1 MAKQN
6 NTPAAASDSKGQI
19 PEFEVYQ
26 IIEIEGREKGKF
38 YPIGVGFTNVKAD
51 DGSINLMTVHGKLQ
65 IRIPKSK

>member
-1 MAKQN
+1 MAQQN
-6 NTPAAASDSKGQI
+6 NNSAAQGTKGQV

-26 IIEIEGREKGKF
+26 IVEIEGRDKGKF
-38 YPIGVGFTNVKAD
+38 YPIGVGFTNTKAA